1 MRSTVSYMLSHGS
14 GEPTMS
20 RPDYE
25 QCAYHHG
32 CLLVL
37 LRGIG
42 PSKPRSLQKVFEKVR
57 RVNTIKITGNFMNAK
72 NFNSSCLL
80 VLPFLTYLTKI
91 LPELKFRISK
101 SQLYIMLEIFDSF
114 TSTTKHF

>member
-14 GEPTMS
+14 GEPVMS

-42 PSKPRSLQKVFEKVR
+42 DAKPRSLQRIFDRVRKVNNV
-57 RVNTIKITGNFMNAK
+57 KITGGCAATAEAGYCNQMCFIL
-72 NFNSSCLL
+72 CGIYG
-80 VLPFLTYLTKI
+80 VL
-91 LPELKFRISK
+91 
-101 SQLYIMLEIFDSF
+101 
-114 TSTTKHF
+114 